1 VGTTEPPTLVFAATT
16 PPPVAVEEPQRT
28 TGAASTPPNDEAATT
43 AANRAPSTQGEPSE
57 VVGMIPT
64 RSGRSTLSVTPR
76 RLPFRMAELLGE
88 QRQLEEALTL
98 AHRRIDEVE
107 EGDDSGSGEKRIR
120 LSILRD
126 DLDQK
131 QERLREILFLQDG
144 YRWMQQQMA
153 PDLSLAAGTP

>member
-1 VGTTEPPTLVFAATT
+1 
-16 PPPVAVEEPQRT
+16 
-28 TGAASTPPNDEAATT
+28 
-43 AANRAPSTQGEPSE
+43 
-57 VVGMIPT
+57 MIPT

-107 EGDDSGSGEKRIR
+107 VSDDPGSGEKRIR
-120 LSILRD
+120 LSVLRD

-153 PDLSLAAGTP
+153 PDLALTTGVPASSNPSTGRGE